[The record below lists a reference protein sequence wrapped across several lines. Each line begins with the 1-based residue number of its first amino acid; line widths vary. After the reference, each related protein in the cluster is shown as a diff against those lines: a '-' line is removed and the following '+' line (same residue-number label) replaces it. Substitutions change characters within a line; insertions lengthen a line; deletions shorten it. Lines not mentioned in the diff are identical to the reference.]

1 MVSVYNYFRKHQR
14 YGSNWW
20 IKAAPV
26 VGRLGVLCVVI
37 LMIQYLGTTV
47 GQTSESLLFKLIPY
61 IAAALFLAGTGFA
74 LYLK

>member
-1 MVSVYNYFRKHQR
+1 M
-14 YGSNWW
+14 
-20 IKAAPV
+20 
-26 VGRLGVLCVVI
+26 LCVVI